1 MKDLFY
7 IFTVV
12 HFYPYINYTYHI
24 SFLKDYS
31 EMFNSYFSL
40 KESDSYSLV
49 NNLHH
54 LKGRFLIEVKKT
66 KLFFF
71 YTAVASM
78 HDNCQNSHKFSA
90 ASFDI

>member
-12 HFYPYINYTYHI
+12 HFYLYINYTYQI

-66 KLFFF
+66 NIFFL
-71 YTAVASM
+71 YCCGIYA
-78 HDNCQNSHKFSA
+78 
-90 ASFDI
+90 